1 LARFEQH
8 AAHQIGDLVR
18 HHAQLVF
25 RLEDA
30 SQSIV
35 EKRREFF

>member
-1 LARFEQH
+1 LDSLEQNG
-8 AAHQIGDLVR
+8 AHQIGDLVR
-18 HHAQLVF
+18 HYAQLVF

-30 SQSIV
+30 SQSFV